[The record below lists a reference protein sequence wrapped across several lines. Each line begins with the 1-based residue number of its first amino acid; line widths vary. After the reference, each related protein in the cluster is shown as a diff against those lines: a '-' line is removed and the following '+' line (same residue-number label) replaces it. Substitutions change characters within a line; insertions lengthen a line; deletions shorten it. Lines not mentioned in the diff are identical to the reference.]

1 MVTNKKL
8 LSLLLVFV
16 ILLSSANAALAVS
29 AAGCP
34 VNLELFGGTL
44 TGYTQGNTLPTYEQI
59 SKDGFSFAG
68 WYTNADFTGKRVFT
82 LPAYGADGATYYARW
97 IVLNADSDDFDSYSA
112 TEELLGNWSDWR
124 YPAVSSETTLN
135 TAESHAY
142 SGNSVKICPNEENK
156 STEIVLQKNI
166 NKKGDGFSFWIESEN
181 GVKVRVLFN
190 HIKDKS
196 LQSPMYDIPAGRHI
210 LAIPWSDIN
219 GAAAAEYLWQLSFTV
234 SVPNAADEVYIDSA
248 GTYYTENKISFN
260 TDGGVWIEGYAPPEN
275 YIPETALPN
284 AEKIKR
290 DGFTL
295 VGWRAENDTSG
306 ECYTVIPETAAG
318 DISYRACWVVMT
330 ENYDNFESYNSGA
343 ELLNSWSDWKTPAAE
358 CDMSLNTDSGNSYSG
373 NSVKICPNEAE
384 KAVQITVSG
393 SFMKNGDGIAF
404 WIKSSHGAD
413 VQVKFNNNTRLVSQ
427 AVNIPAERR
436 IVTIPWSDISG
447 TENTENLQ
455 RLALLISVPN
465 AADAVYIDSLGTY
478 YTENGISF
486 NTDGGVWTEG
496 YTPPEKY
503 VPETALPDCGDIKK
517 DGFNF
522 AGWCES
528 GDISGK
534 SHYVIPADVTGDMSY
549 CAKWITAD
557 PNGEFD
563 DFDSYGTNDELL
575 KSWADWKWPAEN
587 SEIALNT
594 DPSHAYGGNSLKV
607 SPNAANKNSEVVLQ
621 KNLTRT
627 GEGIAFWI
635 ESENGATVRILLNH
649 IVVDRVHKSLPSPVM
664 NVSEGKQVVAIPWAD
679 IEGAAAAE
687 YLWQLSILVSVPNAA
702 DTVYIDSVGTYY
714 ADSLRFNTNGGS
726 WADGYTPPKNNVPGT
741 ALPAIDDTQKS
752 GFTFGGWYADK
763 EFSGDMYS
771 TVPNTA
777 AGDITYHARW
787 VAQGAGFDNFDSYG
801 TNEALLKS
809 WADWKWP
816 AENSEISLNTDPNHA
831 YGGNSLKVSP
841 NAANKN
847 SEIVLQK
854 NFELTGDGVSFWI
867 ESENGAKVR
876 VLFNHIK
883 LQDGTYKS
891 LSSPELNIP
900 GAKQIVA
907 IPWKDIEG
915 TVTADYLWQLSIL
928 VSVPNAADAVYIDEV
943 GTYTEPEYE
952 IVHSN
957 WEKGFSDF
965 YDEDGKTVW
974 SYSGSTAVG
983 GEFVGF
989 ATDFLTEKNKKYVI
1003 AFEYKYLT
1011 DGKLDWSLEP
1021 QSVGSIFEESL
1032 LNRQTDESRET
1043 LNSQNRNTDWQVRKT
1058 AFAAENGNKYLAFF
1072 AKTAAGAVYDI
1083 SIKNI
1088 LLYDLGDVDFSG
1100 KIDASDL
1107 GALKKE
1113 LLGAES
1119 AAEFTDVNNDG
1130 YGDVRDL
1137 TTLKKMLTNA
1147 EQADAEE
1154 ETSNNPLR
1162 RGVNF
1167 SGFEFEEEVGYDS
1180 WIFDGKYY
1188 DIVREKGFDHIRLPV
1203 DFFPRMGAAPDYTID
1218 SEFLRKI
1225 DTLIDTALNSGL
1237 KIVLD
1242 FHHFGELQTNVKG
1255 NKQKYYKMWEQL
1267 SEHYKDY
1274 PPELVFEL
1282 LNEPGNASAISGG
1295 GPDVFTPAKILEIQE
1310 EAIKIIRRTNPTRLI
1325 VHATSWNDGAAQLM
1339 STEPLLPDDEN
1350 IIMSVHSYE
1359 PLTFTHQG
1367 ADWDGDGIYWP
1378 ASDFTD
1384 DMKDEILDVF
1394 KLVKEYHEKY
1404 NRPVWVGEFGV
1415 FNRITPDG
1423 ARAKYADFIVD
1434 VMKDADCGWCWWEFQ
1449 MGFRLYSTKYDE
1461 WVDDALMAALLK

>member
-29 AAGCP
+29 AAGHS

-44 TGYTQGNTLPTYEQI
+44 TDYTQGSTLPTYEQI

-68 WYTNADFTGKRVFT
+68 WYANADFTGERVFT
-82 LPAYGADGATYYARW
+82 LPAGGADGATYYARW

-112 TEELLGNWSDWR
+112 TEELLGSWSDWR
-124 YPAVSSETTLN
+124 HPAVNSETTLN
-135 TAESHAY
+135 TAENRAY
-142 SGNSVKICPNEENK
+142 SGNSVKVCPNEANK

-166 NKKGDGFSFWIESEN
+166 NKKGGGFSFWIESEN

-196 LQSPMYDIPAGRHI
+196 LQSPVYDIPAGRHI

-234 SVPNAADEVYIDSA
+234 SVPNAADAVYIDSA

-260 TDGGVWIEGYAPPEN
+260 TDGGVWIEGYAPPEK

-318 DISYRACWVVMT
+318 DISYRARWVVMT

-358 CDMSLNTDSGNSYSG
+358 SDMSLNTDSNNSYSG

-384 KAVQITVSG
+384 KAAQITVSG

-404 WIKSSHGAD
+404 WIKSPHGTD

-427 AVNIPAERR
+427 AVNIPADRH

-447 TENTENLQ
+447 AADTENLQ

-465 AADAVYIDSLGTY
+465 AADA
-478 YTENGISF
+478 
-486 NTDGGVWTEG
+486 
-496 YTPPEKY
+496 
-503 VPETALPDCGDIKK
+503 
-517 DGFNF
+517 
-522 AGWCES
+522 
-528 GDISGK
+528 
-534 SHYVIPADVTGDMSY
+534 
-549 CAKWITAD
+549 
-557 PNGEFD
+557 
-563 DFDSYGTNDELL
+563 
-575 KSWADWKWPAEN
+575 
-587 SEIALNT
+587 
-594 DPSHAYGGNSLKV
+594 
-607 SPNAANKNSEVVLQ
+607 
-621 KNLTRT
+621 
-627 GEGIAFWI
+627 
-635 ESENGATVRILLNH
+635 
-649 IVVDRVHKSLPSPVM
+649 
-664 NVSEGKQVVAIPWAD
+664 
-679 IEGAAAAE
+679 
-687 YLWQLSILVSVPNAA
+687 
-702 DTVYIDSVGTYY
+702 VYIDSVGTYY

-741 ALPAIDDTQKS
+741 VLPAIDNIEKS
-752 GFTFGGWYADK
+752 GFIFGGWYAEK
-763 EFSGDMYS
+763 NFSGDMYS
-771 TVPNTA
+771 AVPDNA

-816 AENSEISLNTDPNHA
+816 AENSEISLNTDPSHA
-831 YGGNSLKVSP
+831 YGGNSLRVSP

-847 SEIVLQK
+847 SEIVLQR

-867 ESENGAKVR
+867 ESENGATVR
-876 VLFNHIK
+876 ILFNHIK
-883 LQDGTYKS
+883 LQNGTYKS
-891 LSSPELNIP
+891 LSSPVLNIP
-900 GAKQIVA
+900 GVKQIVA
-907 IPWKDIEG
+907 IPWTDIEG
-915 TVTADYLWQLSIL
+915 ATSADYLWQLSIL

-952 IVHSN
+952 KVHSN
-957 WEKGFSDF
+957 WGKGFSDF

-989 ATDFLTEKNKKYVI
+989 VTDFLTEKNKKYVI
-1003 AFEYKYLT
+1003 AFDYKYLT
-1011 DGKLDWSLEP
+1011 DGKLAWSLEP
-1021 QSVGSIFEESL
+1021 QSAGNIFEESL
-1032 LNRQTDESRET
+1032 LYRQTDESRET

-1058 AFAAENGNKYLAFF
+1058 AFAAENDNKYLAFF
-1072 AKTAAGAVYDI
+1072 AKTAAGAAYDI

-1088 LLYDLGDVDFSG
+1088 RLYDLGDVDFSG

-1107 GALKKE
+1107 AALKKE

-1130 YGDVRDL
+1130 YWDVRDL

-1167 SGFEFEEEVGYDS
+1167 SGFEFEEEIGFDS

-1203 DFFPRMGAAPDYTID
+1203 DFFPRMDASPDYTID

-1274 PPELVFEL
+1274 PPALVFEL

-1310 EAIKIIRRTNPTRLI
+1310 EAIKIIRKTNPTRLI

-1350 IIMSVHSYE
+1350 IIMSIHSYE

-1384 DMKDEILDVF
+1384 DMKGEILDVF
-1394 KLVKEYHEKY
+1394 KLVKEYHKKY

>member
-29 AAGCP
+29 AAGHS

-44 TGYTQGNTLPTYEQI
+44 TDYTQGSTLPTYEQI

-68 WYTNADFTGKRVFT
+68 WYANADFTGERVFT
-82 LPAYGADGATYYARW
+82 LPAGGADGATYYAHW
-97 IVLNADSDDFDSYSA
+97 IVLNADSDDFDYYSA
-112 TEELLGNWSDWR
+112 TEELLGSWSDWR
-124 YPAVSSETTLN
+124 HPAVSSETTLN

-142 SGNSVKICPNEENK
+142 SGNSVKVCPNEENK

-196 LQSPMYDIPAGRHI
+196 LQSPVYDMPAGRHI

-219 GAAAAEYLWQLSFTV
+219 GASAAEYLWQLSFTV

-248 GTYYTENKISFN
+248 GTYYTENRISFN
-260 TDGGVWIEGYAPPEN
+260 TDGGVWIEGYAPPEK

-318 DISYRACWVVMT
+318 DISYRARWVVMT

-358 CDMSLNTDSGNSYSG
+358 CDMSLNTDSDNSYSG

-384 KAVQITVSG
+384 KAAQITVSG

-404 WIKSSHGAD
+404 WIKSPHGTD

-427 AVNIPAERR
+427 AVNIPADRH

-447 TENTENLQ
+447 VADTENLQ

-465 AADAVYIDSLGTY
+465 AADA
-478 YTENGISF
+478 
-486 NTDGGVWTEG
+486 
-496 YTPPEKY
+496 
-503 VPETALPDCGDIKK
+503 
-517 DGFNF
+517 
-522 AGWCES
+522 
-528 GDISGK
+528 
-534 SHYVIPADVTGDMSY
+534 
-549 CAKWITAD
+549 
-557 PNGEFD
+557 
-563 DFDSYGTNDELL
+563 
-575 KSWADWKWPAEN
+575 
-587 SEIALNT
+587 
-594 DPSHAYGGNSLKV
+594 
-607 SPNAANKNSEVVLQ
+607 
-621 KNLTRT
+621 
-627 GEGIAFWI
+627 
-635 ESENGATVRILLNH
+635 
-649 IVVDRVHKSLPSPVM
+649 
-664 NVSEGKQVVAIPWAD
+664 
-679 IEGAAAAE
+679 
-687 YLWQLSILVSVPNAA
+687 
-702 DTVYIDSVGTYY
+702 VYIDSVGTYY

-726 WADGYTPPKNNVPGT
+726 WADGYTPPKNNIPGT
-741 ALPAIDDTQKS
+741 VLPAMGDTEKS

-763 EFSGDMYS
+763 DFSGDMYS
-771 TVPNTA
+771 VVPDTA

-787 VAQGAGFDNFDSYG
+787 VAKGAGFDNFDSYG

-816 AENSEISLNTDPNHA
+816 AENSEISLNTDPSHA
-831 YGGNSLKVSP
+831 YGGNSLRVSP

-847 SEIVLQK
+847 SEIVLQR

-867 ESENGAKVR
+867 ESENGATVR
-876 VLFNHIK
+876 ILFNHIK
-883 LQDGTYKS
+883 LQNGTYKS
-891 LSSPELNIP
+891 LSSPVLNIP
-900 GAKQIVA
+900 GVKQIVA
-907 IPWKDIEG
+907 IPWTDIEG
-915 TVTADYLWQLSIL
+915 ATSADYLWQLSIL

-943 GTYTEPEYE
+943 STYTEPEYE
-952 IVHSN
+952 KVHSN

-989 ATDFLTEKNKKYVI
+989 VTDFLTEKNKKYVI
-1003 AFEYKYLT
+1003 AFDYKYLT
-1011 DGKLDWSLEP
+1011 DGKLAWSLEP
-1021 QSVGSIFEESL
+1021 QSAGNIFEESL
-1032 LNRQTDESRET
+1032 LYRQTDESRET

-1058 AFAAENGNKYLAFF
+1058 AFAAENDNKYLAFF
-1072 AKTAAGAVYDI
+1072 AKTAAGAAYDI

-1088 LLYDLGDVDFSG
+1088 RLYDLGDVDFSG

-1107 GALKKE
+1107 AALKKG

-1130 YGDVRDL
+1130 YWDVRDL
-1137 TTLKKMLTNA
+1137 TTLKKMLTNTK
-1147 EQADAEE
+1147 QTDTEE
-1154 ETSNNPLR
+1154 EFSNNPLH

-1167 SGFEFEEEVGYDS
+1167 SGFEFKEEIGYDS

-1203 DFFPRMGAAPDYTID
+1203 DFFPRMGTSPDYTIN

-1225 DTLIDTALNSGL
+1225 DTLINTALNSGL

-1274 PPELVFEL
+1274 PPALVFEL

-1310 EAIKIIRRTNPTRLI
+1310 EAIKIIRKTNPTRLI

-1350 IIMSVHSYE
+1350 IIMSIHSYE

-1384 DMKDEILDVF
+1384 DMKGEILDVF
-1394 KLVKEYHEKY
+1394 KLVKEYHKKY

>member
-29 AAGCP
+29 AAGHS

-44 TGYTQGNTLPTYEQI
+44 TDYTQGSTLPTYEQI

-68 WYTNADFTGKRVFT
+68 WYANADFTGEQVFS
-82 LPAYGADGATYYARW
+82 LPAGGADGATYYAHW

-112 TEELLGNWSDWR
+112 TEELLGSWSDWR
-124 YPAVSSETTLN
+124 HPAVNSETTLN
-135 TAESHAY
+135 TAENRAY
-142 SGNSVKICPNEENK
+142 SGNSVKVCPNEANK

-166 NKKGDGFSFWIESEN
+166 NKKGGGFSFWIESEN

-196 LQSPMYDIPAGRHI
+196 LQSPVYDIPAGRHI

-234 SVPNAADEVYIDSA
+234 SVPNAADAVYIDSA

-260 TDGGVWIEGYAPPEN
+260 TDGGVWIEGYAPPEK

-318 DISYRACWVVMT
+318 DISYRARWVVMT

-358 CDMSLNTDSGNSYSG
+358 SDMSLNTDSDNSYSG

-384 KAVQITVSG
+384 KAAQITVSG

-404 WIKSSHGAD
+404 WIKSPHGTD

-427 AVNIPAERR
+427 AVNIPADRH

-447 TENTENLQ
+447 AADTENLQ

-478 YTENGISF
+478 YTENGIRF
-486 NTDGGVWTEG
+486 NTDGGVWTGG

-517 DGFNF
+517 DGFTF
-522 AGWCES
+522 AGWCKS

-534 SHYVIPADVTGDMSY
+534 SYYAIPADVTGDVTY

-563 DFDSYGTNDELL
+563 DFESYGTKDELL

-587 SEIALNT
+587 SEITLNT
-594 DPSHAYGGNSLKV
+594 DPNHAYGGNSLKV

-649 IVVDRVHKSLPSPVM
+649 IVVNGVHKSLLSPVM
-664 NVSEGKQVVAIPWAD
+664 NVSAGKRIVAIPWSD

-687 YLWQLSILVSVPNAA
+687 
-702 DTVYIDSVGTYY
+702 
-714 ADSLRFNTNGGS
+714 
-726 WADGYTPPKNNVPGT
+726 
-741 ALPAIDDTQKS
+741 
-752 GFTFGGWYADK
+752 
-763 EFSGDMYS
+763 
-771 TVPNTA
+771 
-777 AGDITYHARW
+777 
-787 VAQGAGFDNFDSYG
+787 
-801 TNEALLKS
+801 
-809 WADWKWP
+809 
-816 AENSEISLNTDPNHA
+816 
-831 YGGNSLKVSP
+831 
-841 NAANKN
+841 
-847 SEIVLQK
+847 
-854 NFELTGDGVSFWI
+854 
-867 ESENGAKVR
+867 
-876 VLFNHIK
+876 
-883 LQDGTYKS
+883 
-891 LSSPELNIP
+891 
-900 GAKQIVA
+900 
-907 IPWKDIEG
+907 
-915 TVTADYLWQLSIL
+915 YLWQLSIL

-952 IVHSN
+952 KVHSN
-957 WEKGFSDF
+957 WGKGFSDF

-989 ATDFLTEKNKKYVI
+989 VTDFLTEKNKKYVI
-1003 AFEYKYLT
+1003 AFDYKYLT
-1011 DGKLDWSLEP
+1011 DGKLAWSLEP
-1021 QSVGSIFEESL
+1021 QSAGNIFEESL
-1032 LNRQTDESRET
+1032 LYRQTDESRET

-1058 AFAAENGNKYLAFF
+1058 AFAAENDNKYLAFF
-1072 AKTAAGAVYDI
+1072 AKTAAGAAYDI

-1088 LLYDLGDVDFSG
+1088 RLYDLGDVDFSG

-1107 GALKKE
+1107 AALKKE

-1130 YGDVRDL
+1130 YWDVRDL

-1167 SGFEFEEEVGYDS
+1167 SGFEFEEEIGFDS

-1203 DFFPRMGAAPDYTID
+1203 DFFPRMGASPDYTID

-1274 PPELVFEL
+1274 PPALVFEL

-1310 EAIKIIRRTNPTRLI
+1310 EAIKIIRKTNPTRLI

-1350 IIMSVHSYE
+1350 IIMSIHSYE

-1384 DMKDEILDVF
+1384 DMKGEILDVF
-1394 KLVKEYHEKY
+1394 KLVKEYHKKY

>member
-29 AAGCP
+29 AAGHS

-44 TGYTQGNTLPTYEQI
+44 TDYTQGSTLPTYEQI

-68 WYTNADFTGKRVFT
+68 WYANADFTGEQVFS
-82 LPAYGADGATYYARW
+82 LPAGGADGATYYAHW

-112 TEELLGNWSDWR
+112 TEELLGSWSDWR
-124 YPAVSSETTLN
+124 HPAVNSETTLN
-135 TAESHAY
+135 TAENRAY
-142 SGNSVKICPNEENK
+142 SGNSVKVCPNEANK

-166 NKKGDGFSFWIESEN
+166 NKKGGGFSFWIESEN

-196 LQSPMYDIPAGRHI
+196 LQSPVYDIPAGRHI

-234 SVPNAADEVYIDSA
+234 SVPNAADAVYIDSA

-260 TDGGVWIEGYAPPEN
+260 TDGGVWIEGYAPPEK

-318 DISYRACWVVMT
+318 DISYRARWVVMT

-358 CDMSLNTDSGNSYSG
+358 SDMSLNTDSDNSYSG

-384 KAVQITVSG
+384 KAAQITVSG

-404 WIKSSHGAD
+404 WIKSPHGTD

-427 AVNIPAERR
+427 AVNIPADRH

-447 TENTENLQ
+447 AADTENLQ

-478 YTENGISF
+478 YTENGIRF
-486 NTDGGVWTEG
+486 NTDGGVWTGG

-517 DGFNF
+517 DGFTF
-522 AGWCES
+522 AGWCKS

-534 SHYVIPADVTGDMSY
+534 SYYAIPADVTGDVTY

-563 DFDSYGTNDELL
+563 DFESYGTKDE
-575 KSWADWKWPAEN
+575 
-587 SEIALNT
+587 
-594 DPSHAYGGNSLKV
+594 
-607 SPNAANKNSEVVLQ
+607 
-621 KNLTRT
+621 
-627 GEGIAFWI
+627 
-635 ESENGATVRILLNH
+635 
-649 IVVDRVHKSLPSPVM
+649 
-664 NVSEGKQVVAIPWAD
+664 
-679 IEGAAAAE
+679 
-687 YLWQLSILVSVPNAA
+687 
-702 DTVYIDSVGTYY
+702 
-714 ADSLRFNTNGGS
+714 
-726 WADGYTPPKNNVPGT
+726 
-741 ALPAIDDTQKS
+741 
-752 GFTFGGWYADK
+752 
-763 EFSGDMYS
+763 
-771 TVPNTA
+771 
-777 AGDITYHARW
+777 
-787 VAQGAGFDNFDSYG
+787 
-801 TNEALLKS
+801 LLKS

-816 AENSEISLNTDPNHA
+816 AENSEISLNTDPSHA
-831 YGGNSLKVSP
+831 YGGNSLKVCP

-847 SEIVLQK
+847 SEIVLQR

-867 ESENGAKVR
+867 ESENGATVR
-876 VLFNHIK
+876 ILFNHIK
-883 LQDGTYKS
+883 LQNGTYKS
-891 LSSPELNIP
+891 LSSPVLNIP

-907 IPWKDIEG
+907 IPWTDIEG
-915 TVTADYLWQLSIL
+915 ATSADYLWQLSIL

-952 IVHSN
+952 KVHSN
-957 WEKGFSDF
+957 WGKGFSDF

-989 ATDFLTEKNKKYVI
+989 VTDFLTEKNKKYVI
-1003 AFEYKYLT
+1003 AFDYKYLT
-1011 DGKLDWSLEP
+1011 DGKLAWSLEP
-1021 QSVGSIFEESL
+1021 QSAGNIFEESL
-1032 LNRQTDESRET
+1032 LYRQTDESRET

-1058 AFAAENGNKYLAFF
+1058 AFAAENDNKYLAFF
-1072 AKTAAGAVYDI
+1072 AKTAAGAAYDI

-1088 LLYDLGDVDFSG
+1088 RLYDLGDVDFSG

-1107 GALKKE
+1107 AALKKE

-1130 YGDVRDL
+1130 YWDVRDL

-1167 SGFEFEEEVGYDS
+1167 SGFEFEEEIGFDS

-1203 DFFPRMGAAPDYTID
+1203 DFFPRMGASPDYTID

-1274 PPELVFEL
+1274 PPALVFEL

-1310 EAIKIIRRTNPTRLI
+1310 EAIKIIRKTNPTRLI

-1350 IIMSVHSYE
+1350 IIMSIHSYE

-1384 DMKDEILDVF
+1384 DMKGEILDVF
-1394 KLVKEYHEKY
+1394 KLVKEYHKKY